1 MTDQAVP
8 LRVVEYATGSI
19 AVSFAAAVL
28 GALGADVVKVEPPDG
43 DPLRG
48 RAPRSV
54 PYEYTSRYKRTVSGQ
69 PAVPSDVVLTDRPT
83 EHPGTTIVVT
93 PFGLTGPWAGWR
105 ADAAALFHAGG
116 VGYVT
121 PRSAQTGSSGE
132 IPPQA
137 PAGHLAEY
145 FCGLYAAMLALAY
158 GGSDAALVDLS
169 MQDCLL
175 PLTRREVGAW
185 LAEHRVASRS
195 GRLWQVGPS
204 DFYPAADGWV
214 YVSVVEDEQWRRLL
228 RLCGVTG
235 EPPAH
240 LATARARF
248 DNAADVEALIGPW
261 LREHTSA
268 EIFAL
273 SGAAGVPVGPAF
285 SPADLVAQ
293 RELWRQGALTRQRAD
308 LVLPE
313 LVPAAVRDRGPLPGG
328 PASATAADRL
338 PLRGWRIVEFTHVW
352 AGPLCGQ
359 FLADLGAEVIKVESH
374 RYLDVH
380 RRAGPYVDG
389 TTDLDGSTVFR
400 AQNRGKLSCTLDLKT
415 EQGRQLALRLVAGA
429 DVVLE
434 NFRPGTL
441 ARLGLDLAT
450 LRQAQP
456 RIVLVSL
463 SGYGQTGQRRDFPA
477 YGPMMDAVAGLSWL
491 SRDPTGRPQ
500 SVNGWFPDVAGALYG
515 AVCAIAEVR
524 RARHTGQGGHVDIA
538 ELHSLLSLLPELF
551 VPDADWQFAN
561 RMPDGGVTPVACG
574 EPDTWLVVPDVQAEA
589 ATRLAAEL
597 GDPVEVCRRLQ
608 AAGVGAVPVLSARD
622 LLTNEHLLDRR
633 SFRGTTRPAA
643 ATTMY
648 APAWVVDGRRG
659 GTDLPPPGLGEH
671 THHVLCTAAGCTE
684 TELERL
690 VAEGILY

>member
-1 MTDQAVP
+1 M
-8 LRVVEYATGSI
+8 RVVEYADDSI

-28 GALGADVVKVEPPDG
+28 GALGAEVVKVRPPGEPH
-43 DPLRG
+43 
-48 RAPRSV
+48 
-54 PYEYTSRYKRTVSGQ
+54 PYTDQHKRVVSGGLYEL
-69 PAVPSDVVLTDRPT
+69 AAASDVLLTDRPT
-83 EHPGTTIVVT
+83 GHRARGATIVVT
-93 PFGLTGPWAGWR
+93 PFGLTGPWADWR
-105 ADAAALFHAGG
+105 ADATALFHAGG

-121 PRSAQTGSSGE
+121 PRSAQTGSPGE

-137 PAGHLAEY
+137 PAGHLVDY
-145 FCGLYAAMLALAY
+145 FCGMYAALLALACC
-158 GGSDAALVDLS
+158 GSDGSLVDLS

-175 PLTRREVGAW
+175 PLTRREIGAW

-214 YVSVVEDEQWRRLL
+214 YVSVIEDEQWRRLL

-261 LREHTSA
+261 LREHPTA
-268 EIFAL
+268 EIFEL
-273 SGAAGVPVGPAF
+273 TGAAGVPVGPAF
-285 SPADLVAQ
+285 SPADLSAQ
-293 RELWRQGALTRQRAD
+293 QELWRQGALTRRD
-308 LVLPE
+308 GVVLPE
-313 LVPAAVRDRGPLPGG
+313 LLPAGVRDRGPLPGG
-328 PASATAADRL
+328 PASDTATDRL

-380 RRAGPYVDG
+380 RRAGPYVAG
-389 TTDLDGSTVFR
+389 HADLDGSTVFR

-415 EQGRQLALRLVAGA
+415 EQGRELALRLIGGA
-429 DVVLE
+429 DAVLE

-441 ARLGLDLAT
+441 ARLGLGLDA
-450 LRQAQP
+450 LRQVRP

-463 SGYGQTGQRRDFPA
+463 SGYGQTGPRRDFPA

-491 SRDPTGRPQ
+491 TRDPGGRPQ

-515 AVCAIAEVR
+515 AVCTVAEVR
-524 RARHTGQGGHVDIA
+524 RARRTGRGGHVDVA
-538 ELHSLLSLLPELF
+538 ELQSLLSLLPELF
-551 VPDADWQFAN
+551 TPDTDWQHAN
-561 RMPDGGVTPVACG
+561 HGVTPIPCG
-574 EPDTWLVVPDVQAEA
+574 APDSWLVVPDEHAAA
-589 ATRLAAEL
+589 ATTLAAEL

-608 AAGVGAVPVLSARD
+608 AGGVGAVPVLSAPD
-622 LLTNEHLLDRR
+622 LLDNEHLRARR
-633 SFRGTTRPAA
+633 SFRCATEPTA

-659 GTDLPPPGLGEH
+659 GTDVPPPGLGEH
-671 THHVLCTAAGCTE
+671 THQVLRTVAGCSDAELARLTE
-684 TELERL
+684 E
-690 VAEGILY
+690 AILH